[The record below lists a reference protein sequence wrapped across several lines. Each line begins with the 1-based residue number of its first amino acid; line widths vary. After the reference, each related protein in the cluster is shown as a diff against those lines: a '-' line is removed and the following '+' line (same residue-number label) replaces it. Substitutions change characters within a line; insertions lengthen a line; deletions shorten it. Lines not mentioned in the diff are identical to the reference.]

1 MLLRPMKR
9 ICPSLSCMARSK
21 TRRQCAGLMKGSN
34 PSTRS
39 ISANA
44 PKNRSARLAA
54 EPKVYFFAR
63 GAGAAGITGATDA
76 PRMAW
81 KNSLLGSTTTTSDL
95 VLKLAR

>member
-9 ICPSLSCMARSK
+9 ICPSLICVARSK
-21 TRRQCAGLMKGSN
+21 TRRHCAGLMNGSN
-34 PSTRS
+34 PSITS

-44 PKNRSARLAA
+44 PNSSSAKLAA
-54 EPKVYFFAR
+54 EPKAYFFAR
-63 GAGAAGITGATDA
+63 AAGAAGIAGVAGP

-81 KNSLLGSTTTTSDL
+81 KNSLFGSTTITSDL